1 MKTKTWLWALLLAVI
16 ALAGA
21 GVYLLHGSEGTVA
34 TVWLDGACIRTIDL
48 AAVAAPYEFDI
59 ESEYG
64 VNTVRVSH
72 GEIAVVR
79 ADCPEQ
85 ICVNQGTISS
95 SAIPIT
101 CLPHRLV
108 IQIEDE

>member
-1 MKTKTWLWALLLAVI
+1 MKTKTWLWAALLAVI

-21 GVYLLHGSEGTVA
+21 GAYLLHGSAGTVA
-34 TVWLDGACIRTIDL
+34 TVWLDGECIRTIDL
-48 AAVAAPYEFDI
+48 TAVAAPYEFDI